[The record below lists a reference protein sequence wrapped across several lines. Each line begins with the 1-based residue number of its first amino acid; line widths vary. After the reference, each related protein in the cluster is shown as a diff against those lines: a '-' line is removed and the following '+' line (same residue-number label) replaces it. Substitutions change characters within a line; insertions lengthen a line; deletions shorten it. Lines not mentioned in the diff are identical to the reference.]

1 MSPQAATKRKELMV
15 EIQNCDFLSPELAK
29 KVNDSFSENALRMMK
44 KRYLVKREDGT
55 QETPAEMIHRIAH
68 AVAAAEVNYGTPRPQ
83 IEKWEREFFDI
94 AANKKFPPAGRT
106 ITNAGAPS
114 PVVANCIVLPIEDS
128 MEGIFKTLK
137 DAALLQK
144 AGSGLGF

>member
-1 MSPQAATKRKELMV
+1 MTPKISTKKQQQLAEIQSHKFISPQEQER
-15 EIQNCDFLSPELAK
+15 
-29 KVNDSFSENALRMMK
+29 VNHSFSENALRMMK
-44 KRYLVKREDGT
+44 KRYLTRRDDGT

-68 AVAAAEVNYGTPRPQ
+68 AVASTERSYGKNDQDVRH
-83 IEKWEREFFDI
+83 WEQEYFNMI
-94 AANKKFPPAGRT
+94 ANKEFTPAGRT

-137 DAALLQK
+137 D
-144 AGSGLGF
+144 